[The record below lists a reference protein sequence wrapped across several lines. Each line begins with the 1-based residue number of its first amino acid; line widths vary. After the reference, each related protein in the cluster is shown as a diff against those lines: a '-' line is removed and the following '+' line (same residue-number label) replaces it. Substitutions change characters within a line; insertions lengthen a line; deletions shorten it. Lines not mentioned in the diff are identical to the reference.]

1 MALVCA
7 PRSRAGASKFSFSK
21 NSRGLKYQYFFVK
34 IGLKLIFTIK
44 NRRKHTNL
52 KLSLKTI
59 LFWPPK
65 SMILVFEETPPQKK
79 KKIGRKNVLKVFI
92 SKFKNVHFWGS
103 PNFCWIFLYVLAFE
117 RIEAQMFFWIWT
129 SKIVPDLWLLDL
141 FCLFTYCV
149 RTEHCT
155 VHTHGFSSQIGL
167 FKHMY
172 FAISWSV
179 GVQF

>member
-7 PRSRAGASKFSFSK
+7 PRSGAGASKFSFSK

-65 SMILVFEETPPQKK
+65 SMILVFEETPPPKKK
-79 KKIGRKNVLKVFI
+79 KKIGK
-92 SKFKNVHFWGS
+92 SD
-103 PNFCWIFLYVLAFE
+103 FE
-117 RIEAQMFFWIWT
+117 RWNKLFHHLFIYFYLFF
-129 SKIVPDLWLLDL
+129 SFPFFPALYNVVQSPRL
-141 FCLFTYCV
+141 FCHVPVESDSPTNQQ
-149 RTEHCT
+149 TQEMIIN
-155 VHTHGFSSQIGL
+155 S
-167 FKHMY
+167 K
-172 FAISWSV
+172 
-179 GVQF
+179 

>member
-21 NSRGLKYQYFFVK
+21 NSRGLKYQYFCVK

-65 SMILVFEETPPQKK
+65 SMILVFEETPPKK
-79 KKIGRKNVLKVFI
+79 KNSSCFGFYSALKSIDTQMFFWLVFLKTHKKVIDCQKRHFGRFWRLITFFCEFSKILIKRTKIWRQNLFTVFI
-92 SKFKNVHFWGS
+92 SKLKNALFWGS
-103 PNFCWIFLYVLAFE
+103 TNFC
-117 RIEAQMFFWIWT
+117 
-129 SKIVPDLWLLDL
+129 S
-141 FCLFTYCV
+141 
-149 RTEHCT
+149 
-155 VHTHGFSSQIGL
+155 
-167 FKHMY
+167 
-172 FAISWSV
+172 
-179 GVQF
+179 